1 MIKFFNKFKKTCFW
15 PIFGPFSQFLG
26 QNFFSPENR
35 DLSHT
40 ASCGF
45 LAPCQNLEKTK
56 DKIPRKCPDG
66 RTEGQKDRQ
75 TLFHSTFPA
84 TAVDLKNLMHILVKI
99 RSYKILNKIFLRQYF
114 LVSLC
119 QELANIGKISY
130 FLKVTSITK

>member
-1 MIKFFNKFKKTCFW
+1 MPGW
-15 PIFGPFSQFLG
+15 
-26 QNFFSPENR
+26 
-35 DLSHT
+35 
-40 ASCGF
+40 
-45 LAPCQNLEKTK
+45 
-56 DKIPRKCPDG
+56 
-66 RTEGQKDRQ
+66 KDRRAEGQ